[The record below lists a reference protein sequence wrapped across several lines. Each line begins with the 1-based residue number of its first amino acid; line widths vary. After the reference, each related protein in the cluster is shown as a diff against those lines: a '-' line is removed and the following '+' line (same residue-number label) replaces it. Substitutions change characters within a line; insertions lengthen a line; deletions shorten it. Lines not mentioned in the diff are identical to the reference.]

1 VWARRPHRM
10 CSTSLIAMAA
20 VTFSE
25 TTKRF
30 DEVVAL
36 DTFSLDIPDGEF
48 LVLVGPSGCG
58 KSTALRIIAG
68 LESPTSGSLFID
80 GHDVTDVE
88 PQHRDLA
95 MVFQSYALY
104 PHKSVRQNI
113 EFPLKSR
120 KVPPEQRRAEAE
132 SAAALLG
139 LGSLMD
145 RRPGQLS
152 GGQRQRVALARAL
165 VRQPAVFL
173 MDEPLSNL
181 DAKTRVQ
188 TRAELSD
195 LHAKLG
201 ATFIYVTH
209 DQVEAMTMGT
219 RIAVMSDGR
228 LQQVGTPDEVYDHPE
243 NLFVAGFIGSP
254 PMNIV
259 NAAVHR
265 DAGGAVNLQ
274 IGTGSFGLPEPFASQ
289 LMASGLA
296 TVSVGIRPEH
306 LRLGEGPIAAKVRT
320 VESLGHE
327 RHLVCELEGTDRH
340 PEDVRP
346 GELVIVRQQS
356 EAPAPRLGDQVRLI
370 AQPEHLHLFDPVSGD
385 RLIRPPGRA

>member
-1 VWARRPHRM
+1 MAYV
-10 CSTSLIAMAA
+10 SFQQTSKH
-20 VTFSE
+20 FG
-25 TTKRF
+25 
-30 DEVVAL
+30 DVVAL
-36 DTFSLDIPDGEF
+36 DDFSLDIADGEF

-58 KSTALRIIAG
+58 KSTALRMIAG
-68 LESPTSGSLFID
+68 LEEPTSGSVLID
-80 GHDVTDVE
+80 GVDMVDVE
-88 PQHRDLA
+88 PQDRDLA

-120 KVPPEQRRAEAE
+120 KVPADQRRTEAE
-132 SAAALLG
+132 TAAGLLG
-139 LGSLMD
+139 LGDLME

-165 VRQPAVFL
+165 VRRPAVFL

-188 TRAELSD
+188 TRAELSA
-195 LHAKLG
+195 LHAELG

-228 LQQVGTPDEVYDHPE
+228 LQQVGTPEEVYDRPV

-259 NAAVHR
+259 EAEVVGSDLEMIVVR
-265 DAGGAVNLQ
+265 
-274 IGTGSFGLPEPFASQ
+274 IGTGTFGIATSLLVRGAPTATPAI
-289 LMASGLA
+289 GTRLA
-296 TVSVGIRPEH
+296 VGIRPEH
-306 LRLGEGPIAAKVRT
+306 LQIGDGPISATVRV

-327 RHLVCELEGTDRH
+327 RHVICELDGTD
-340 PEDVRP
+340 PQPGDLRP
-346 GELVIVRQQS
+346 GVLAIVRQPA
-356 EAPAPRLGDQVRLI
+356 ELGAPTLGDRVTLVADI
-370 AQPEHLHLFDPVSGD
+370 EHLHLFDATTGERIS
-385 RLIRPPGRA
+385 R

>member
-1 VWARRPHRM
+1 MAR
-10 CSTSLIAMAA
+10 
-20 VTFSE
+20 VTFEQTS
-25 TTKRF
+25 KHF
-30 DEVVAL
+30 GEVVAL
-36 DTFSLDIPDGEF
+36 DDFSLEVAHGEF

-58 KSTALRIIAG
+58 KSTALRMIAG
-68 LESPTSGSLFID
+68 LEEPTSGSIYID
-80 GHDVTDVE
+80 GVDMVDVE
-88 PQHRDLA
+88 PRDRDLA

-120 KVPPEQRRAEAE
+120 KVAPAQRRIEAE
-132 SAAALLG
+132 TAAALLG
-139 LGSLMD
+139 LGDLLE

-165 VRQPAVFL
+165 VRRPAVFL

-188 TRAELSD
+188 TRAELSA
-195 LHAKLG
+195 LHAELG

-219 RIAVMSDGR
+219 RIAVMHDGR
-228 LQQVGTPDEVYDHPE
+228 LQQVGTPEEVYERPV

-259 NAAVHR
+259 EAEVIAGEPGTITVRIGSGTFDIDTALLVDPIRSALPAVGQR
-265 DAGGAVNLQ
+265 LD
-274 IGTGSFGLPEPFASQ
+274 
-289 LMASGLA
+289 
-296 TVSVGIRPEH
+296 VGIRPEH
-306 LRLGEGPIAAKVRT
+306 LQIGDGPITATVRV

-327 RHLVCELEGTDRH
+327 RHVICELDGTD
-340 PEDVRP
+340 PQPGDLRP
-346 GELVIVRQQS
+346 GVLAIVRQAA
-356 EAPAPRLGDQVRLI
+356 ELAAPALGERVHLT
-370 AQPEHLHLFDPVSGD
+370 AEPGSLHLFDAVSGE
-385 RLIRPPGRA
+385 RISR

>member
-1 VWARRPHRM
+1 
-10 CSTSLIAMAA
+10 MAG
-20 VTFSE
+20 VTFKGTS
-25 TTKRF
+25 KHF
-30 DEVVAL
+30 DDVVAL
-36 DTFSLDIPDGEF
+36 DHLDLDIADGEF

-68 LESPTSGSLFID
+68 LEEATEGTLHI
-80 GHDVTDVE
+80 GGEDVTEVE

-104 PHKSVRQNI
+104 PHKTVRQNI

-120 KVPPEQRRAEAE
+120 KVPAAERRTEAEA
-132 SAAALLG
+132 AAGLLG
-139 LGSLMD
+139 LGELME

-165 VRQPAVFL
+165 VRRPEVFL

-188 TRAELSD
+188 TRAELSE
-195 LHAKLG
+195 LHASLG

-219 RIAVMSDGR
+219 RIAVLDQGR
-228 LQQVGTPDEVYDHPE
+228 LQQVGTPDEVYERPE

-259 NAAVHR
+259 EADVDRPDGGGADGR
-265 DAGGAVNLQ
+265 CDAGAGVIRLA
-274 IGTGSFGLPEPFASQ
+274 IGTGGFDLPDA
-289 LMASGLA
+289 LA
-296 TVSVGIRPEH
+296 AALRRTDLGRVAMGIRPEH
-306 LRLGEGPIAAKVRT
+306 LRVGDGPITALVRT

-327 RHLVCELEGTDRH
+327 RHLVCELVGTD
-340 PEDVRP
+340 PRP
-346 GELVIVRQQS
+346 DELVLGDLVIVRQS
-356 EAPAPRLGDQVRLI
+356 AEDPAPKMGETIHLGAEARHV
-370 AQPEHLHLFDPVSGD
+370 HLFDPASGARID
-385 RLIRPPGRA
+385 P

>member
-1 VWARRPHRM
+1 MAGV
-10 CSTSLIAMAA
+10 SFNGTS
-20 VTFSE
+20 
-25 TTKRF
+25 KHF
-30 DEVVAL
+30 DDVVAL
-36 DTFSLDIPDGEF
+36 DRLDLEVADGEF

-68 LESPTSGSLFID
+68 LEEATEGTLHI
-80 GHDVTDVE
+80 GGVDVTDVE

-104 PHKSVRQNI
+104 PHKTVRQNI

-120 KVPPEQRRAEAE
+120 KVPPTERRSEAE

-139 LGSLMD
+139 LGELME

-165 VRQPAVFL
+165 VRRPEVFL

-188 TRAELSD
+188 TRAELSE
-195 LHAKLG
+195 LHASLG

-219 RIAVMSDGR
+219 RIAVLDQGR
-228 LQQVGTPDEVYDHPE
+228 LQQVGTPDDVYDRPA

-259 NAAVHR
+259 EAEVRRVDDGVH
-265 DAGGAVNLQ
+265 LS
-274 IGTGSFGLPEPFASQ
+274 IGTGAFVLPDELGRVVAAMTVPVTGED
-289 LMASGLA
+289 ASGQEVPLERVA
-296 TVSVGIRPEH
+296 IGIRPEH
-306 LRLGEGPIAAKVRT
+306 LRIGDGPINAVVRT

-327 RHLVCELEGTDRH
+327 RHIVCELAGTD
-340 PEDVRP
+340 PRP
-346 GELVIVRQQS
+346 DDLVPGDLVIVRQS
-356 EAPAPRLGDQVRLI
+356 AEDPAPRMADTIRLGAEAR
-370 AQPEHLHLFDPVSGD
+370 HLHLFEPVGGGRIDP
-385 RLIRPPGRA
+385 

>member
-1 VWARRPHRM
+1 
-10 CSTSLIAMAA
+10 MAG
-20 VTFSE
+20 VTFIE

-30 DEVVAL
+30 DDVVAL
-36 DTFSLDIPDGEF
+36 DHLDLDIADGEF

-68 LESPTSGSLFID
+68 LEEPTSGSLHI
-80 GHDVTDVE
+80 GGVDVTEVE
-88 PQHRDLA
+88 PQDRDLA

-120 KVPPEQRRAEAE
+120 KVPVPQRRAEAE

-139 LGSLMD
+139 LADLME

-165 VRQPAVFL
+165 VRRPEVFL

-188 TRAELSD
+188 TRAELSE
-195 LHAKLG
+195 LHATLG

-209 DQVEAMTMGT
+209 DQVEALTMGT
-219 RIAVMSDGR
+219 RIAVLDQGR
-228 LQQVGTPDEVYDHPE
+228 LQQVGSPDEVYDRPA

-259 NAAVHR
+259 FADAVTHD
-265 DAGGAVNLQ
+265 DAIRLS
-274 IGTGSFGLPEPFASQ
+274 IGTGSFDLPAEAAAVVIANGTEQ
-289 LMASGLA
+289 VA
-296 TVSVGIRPEH
+296 VGIRPEH
-306 LRLGEGPIAAKVRT
+306 LRLDPDGPIEADVRA

-327 RHLVCELEGTDRH
+327 RHVVCELAGTD
-340 PEDVRP
+340 PLPDSLVT
-346 GELVIVRQQS
+346 GALVIARQSS
-356 EAPAPRLGDQVRLI
+356 EDPAPRQGDRVRLG
-370 AQPEHLHLFDPVSGD
+370 AQARHLHLFDAEHGH
-385 RLIRPPGRA
+385 RITA

>member
-1 VWARRPHRM
+1 
-10 CSTSLIAMAA
+10 MAG
-20 VTFSE
+20 VTFTGTS
-25 TTKRF
+25 KHF
-30 DEVVAL
+30 DDVVAL
-36 DTFSLDIPDGEF
+36 DDLDLDIADGEF

-68 LESPTSGSLFID
+68 LEDATSGSLFI
-80 GHDVTDVE
+80 GGVDVTDVE

-104 PHKSVRQNI
+104 PHKTVRQNI

-120 KVPPEQRRAEAE
+120 KVPMAQRRAEAE
-132 SAAALLG
+132 SAAGLLG
-139 LGSLMD
+139 LGELME

-165 VRQPAVFL
+165 VRRPEVFL

-188 TRAELSD
+188 TRAELSE
-195 LHAKLG
+195 LHASLG

-219 RIAVMSDGR
+219 RIAVLDQGR
-228 LQQVGTPDEVYDHPE
+228 LQQVGTPDEVYERPE

-259 NAAVHR
+259 EADVQRVDGRIHLA
-265 DAGGAVNLQ
+265 
-274 IGTGSFGLPEPFASQ
+274 IGTGAFELPDDLGAAISAREVERVAI
-289 LMASGLA
+289 
-296 TVSVGIRPEH
+296 GIRPEH
-306 LRLGEGPIAAKVRT
+306 LRVGDGPIGAVVRT

-327 RHLVCELEGTDRH
+327 RHLVCELLGTNETPD
-340 PEDVRP
+340 DVVP
-346 GELVIVRQQS
+346 GDLVIVRQS
-356 EAPAPRLGDQVRLI
+356 AEDPAPKMGETIHLGAEAR
-370 AQPEHLHLFDPVSGD
+370 HLHLFDPDGGNRID
-385 RLIRPPGRA
+385 P

>member
-1 VWARRPHRM
+1 MAGV
-10 CSTSLIAMAA
+10 SFNGTS
-20 VTFSE
+20 
-25 TTKRF
+25 KHF
-30 DEVVAL
+30 DDVVAL
-36 DTFSLDIPDGEF
+36 DQLDLEIPDGEF

-68 LESPTSGSLFID
+68 LEEATEGTLHI
-80 GHDVTDVE
+80 GGVDVTDVE

-104 PHKSVRQNI
+104 PHKTVRQNI

-120 KVPPEQRRAEAE
+120 KVPPADRRAEAE
-132 SAAALLG
+132 TAATMLG
-139 LGSLMD
+139 LGELMD

-165 VRQPAVFL
+165 VRRPEVFL

-188 TRAELSD
+188 TRAELSE
-195 LHAKLG
+195 LHATLG

-219 RIAVMSDGR
+219 RIAVLDQGR
-228 LQQVGTPDEVYDHPE
+228 LQQVGTPDDVYDRPA

-259 NAAVHR
+259 EAAVER
-265 DAGGAVNLQ
+265 IDDGIRLA
-274 IGTGSFGLPEPFASQ
+274 IGTGAFDLPESWGAAVS
-289 LMASGLA
+289 A
-296 TVSVGIRPEH
+296 TGTERVAIGIRPEH
-306 LRLGEGPIAAKVRT
+306 LHIGDGPIDGVVRT

-327 RHLVCELEGTDRH
+327 RHIVCELAGTD
-340 PEDVRP
+340 PRP
-346 GELVIVRQQS
+346 DDLVPGDLVIVRQS
-356 EAPAPRLGDQVRLI
+356 ADDPAPRMGEAIHLGAEAR
-370 AQPEHLHLFDPVSGD
+370 HLHLFHPDGGGRIDP
-385 RLIRPPGRA
+385 

>member
-1 VWARRPHRM
+1 
-10 CSTSLIAMAA
+10 MAA
-20 VTFSE
+20 VTFVE
-25 TTKRF
+25 TTKMF
-30 DEVVAL
+30 GEVAAL
-36 DTFSLDIPDGEF
+36 DRLSLDIADGEF

-68 LESPTSGSLFID
+68 LETATSGSLLID
-80 GHDVTDVE
+80 GDDVTDVE
-88 PQHRDLA
+88 PQERDLA

-104 PHKSVRQNI
+104 PHKTVRQNI

-120 KVPPEQRRAEAE
+120 KVPADQRRAEAE
-132 SAAALLG
+132 VAANLLG
-139 LGSLMD
+139 LGELLE

-165 VRQPAVFL
+165 VRKPAVFL

-195 LHAKLG
+195 LHATLG

-228 LQQVGTPDEVYDHPE
+228 LQQVGTPDEVYDRPE

-259 NAAVHR
+259 TATVT
-265 DAGGAVNLQ
+265 GGADGAGPVQLR
-274 IGTGSFGLPEPFASQ
+274 IGTGGFELPAEIA
-289 LMASGLA
+289 AVVAESGLDEVA
-296 TVSVGIRPEH
+296 VGIRPEH
-306 LRLGEGPIAAKVRT
+306 LRLGEGPITATVRT

-327 RHLVCELEGTDRH
+327 RHLICELAGTDPN
-340 PEDVRP
+340 PEDVQP
-346 GELVIVRQQS
+346 GALVIIRQS
-356 EAPAPRLGDQVRLI
+356 AEDPAPQMSETVHLVAEARY
-370 AQPEHLHLFDPVSGD
+370 LHLFDPDTGA
-385 RLIRPPGRA
+385 RLA

>member
-1 VWARRPHRM
+1 
-10 CSTSLIAMAA
+10 MAG
-20 VTFSE
+20 VTFTGTS
-25 TTKRF
+25 KHF
-30 DEVVAL
+30 DDVVAL
-36 DTFSLDIPDGEF
+36 DDLDLDIADGEF

-68 LESPTSGSLFID
+68 LEDATSGSLYI
-80 GHDVTDVE
+80 GGVDVTDVE

-104 PHKSVRQNI
+104 PHKTVRQNI

-120 KVPPEQRRAEAE
+120 KVPMAQRRSEAE
-132 SAAALLG
+132 SAANLLG
-139 LGSLMD
+139 LGELME

-165 VRQPAVFL
+165 VRRPEVFL

-188 TRAELSD
+188 TRAELSE
-195 LHAKLG
+195 LHTSLG

-219 RIAVMSDGR
+219 RIAVLDQGR
-228 LQQVGTPDEVYDHPE
+228 LQQVGTPDEVYERPE

-259 NAAVHR
+259 EADVQHVDGRIHLA
-265 DAGGAVNLQ
+265 
-274 IGTGSFGLPEPFASQ
+274 IGTGAFELPDA
-289 LMASGLA
+289 LA
-296 TVSVGIRPEH
+296 AAIATRGVDRVAIGIRPEH
-306 LRLGEGPIAAKVRT
+306 LHIGDGPIEAVVRT

-327 RHLVCELEGTDRH
+327 RHLVCELAGTNDQ
-340 PEDVRP
+340 PDDIVP
-346 GELVIVRQQS
+346 GELVIVRQSAEDPGPKVS
-356 EAPAPRLGDQVRLI
+356 ESIHLGAEPR
-370 AQPEHLHLFDPVSGD
+370 HLHLFALDGGNRIDP
-385 RLIRPPGRA
+385 